1 MKRGVGKTAVKAG
14 SASTHERFDNVLENI
29 RTIAGEKGFILN
41 HEIDSI
47 VGEDFSPED
56 IVVLYDRLS
65 EEKIDFFDTPEKAKL
80 KLEAKKRREEKDDQK
95 AEEDVKAVI
104 RYDDPVRMYLR
115 EMGKV
120 PLLDREGEVEIA
132 KRIEAGQ
139 ILIAKAVFSLD
150 SPIRELQRLA
160 RVVEKGD
167 MRLDEVV
174 QIETGGLA
182 PSVIGKKERQAR
194 FRPVKKIAA
203 LRKEIVELQKK
214 IKLKKNHSKKP
225 MLERSLEM
233 RQAKLFEEYVRLQ
246 LNPKQLER
254 IVENIRATRDRL
266 KDYEAK
272 LAEYEEFV
280 GLSYDDIVGHVK
292 KIKGATRK
300 RSVKVDG
307 KGAWSLE
314 MLEDFER
321 KMRALRTEIKEIE
334 KEENISIQ
342 DLDKITE
349 SIRRG
354 EIQVQRAKK
363 EMIEANVRL
372 VIAIAKRYTNRG
384 LEFLDLIQEGNSGLM
399 RAVDKF
405 DYRKGYKFSTYATWW
420 IRQAITRAIADQART
435 IRVPVHMIEAINKVS
450 RAQRKLVQENGP
462 RPDAGRG
469 GEEASLPARQGE
481 ERHEG
486 EHGADLAGSSHRRRR
501 GFESFGLHRG
511 HHRDLA
517 VAVGVACDA
526 ARPAEPGSFDAHAP
540 RGEGDPAPL
549 RARRRYA
556 AHARGSRHHFQCDA
570 RTRAPDRGQGT
581 EEAPAP
587 EPCQEAQRLHRDH
600 LEREDRCV
608 SRRAPVGVT
617 PAPFS
622 LV

>member
-1 MKRGVGKTAVKAG
+1 MKRVEGKGAVKAATTAPNTPG
-14 SASTHERFDNVLENI
+14 RFDDVLENI
-29 RTIAGEKGFILN
+29 RHIAEDKGFVLN
-41 HEIDSI
+41 HEIDSL

-80 KLEAKKRREEKDDQK
+80 KLEAKKRREEKDDAK

-132 KRIEAGQ
+132 KRIEQGQ

-174 QIETGGLA
+174 QVESGGLA
-182 PSVIGKKERQAR
+182 PSIIGKKERQAR

-214 IKLKKNHSKKP
+214 VKLKKNNSKRP
-225 MLERSLEM
+225 MLERSLEA
-233 RQAKLFEEYVRLQ
+233 RQAKLFEEYIRLQ
-246 LNPKQLER
+246 LNAKQLER
-254 IVENIRATRDRL
+254 IVESIRVTRDRL
-266 KDYEAK
+266 KDYESK

-280 GLSYDDIVGHVK
+280 GLSYDDIVNHVK
-292 KIKGATRK
+292 KLKASPRK
-300 RSVKVDG
+300 RSVKVEG

-321 KMRALRTEIKEIE
+321 KMRALRAEIKEIE

-342 DLDKITE
+342 DLDKIVE

-354 EIQVQRAKK
+354 EIQVMRAKK

-450 RAQRKLVQENGP
+450 RAQRKLVQENGRDP
-462 RPDAGRG
+462 TPEEVAKKLNYPLDKVKSVMKASMEPISLDRPI
-469 GEEASLPARQGE
+469 GEDEDSNLSDFIEDITAISPSQSASHAMLRDQLNRVLSTLTRRE
-481 ERHEG
+481 EKVIR
-486 EHGADLAGSSHRRRR
+486 LR
-501 GFESFGLHRG
+501 FGLGDGTPRT
-511 HHRDLA
+511 LEE
-517 VAVGVACDA
+517 VGTIFNVTRERVRQIEAKA
-526 ARPAEPGSFDAHAP
+526 LKKLQHPS
-540 RGEGDPAPL
+540 
-549 RARRRYA
+549 RARKLKGY
-556 AHARGSRHHFQCDA
+556 
-570 RTRAPDRGQGT
+570 T
-581 EEAPAP
+581 EII
-587 EPCQEAQRLHRDH
+587 
-600 LEREDRCV
+600 
-608 SRRAPVGVT
+608 
-617 PAPFS
+617 
-622 LV
+622 

>member
-1 MKRGVGKTAVKAG
+1 MSNTPD
-14 SASTHERFDNVLENI
+14 RFDDVLENI
-29 RTIAGEKGFILN
+29 RHIAEEKGFVLN
-41 HEIDSI
+41 HEIDAL
-47 VGEDFSPED
+47 VGEDFTPED

-65 EEKIDFFDTPEKAKL
+65 EEKIDFFDSPEKARL
-80 KLEAKKRREEKDDQK
+80 KIEAKKRREEKEEQK
-95 AEEDVKAVI
+95 TEEEVKAVI

-132 KRIEAGQ
+132 KRIEQGQ
-139 ILIAKAVFSLD
+139 IMIAKAVFSLD

-160 RVVEKGD
+160 RAVEKSE

-174 QIETGGLA
+174 QVETGGLA
-182 PSVIGKKERQAR
+182 PSFTGKKERQMR

-214 IKLKKNHSKKP
+214 LKLKKNNTKRP
-225 MLERSLEM
+225 MLERSLEV
-233 RQAKLFEEYVRLQ
+233 RQVKLFEEYIKLQ

-266 KDYEAK
+266 KDYESK
-272 LAEYEEFV
+272 LREYEEFV
-280 GLSYDDIVGHVK
+280 GLSYDDILGHVK
-292 KIKGATRK
+292 KLKGASRR
-300 RSVKVDG
+300 RSVKVEG
-307 KGAWSLE
+307 KGTWSLE

-321 KMRALRTEIKEIE
+321 KMRALRHEIKEIE

-342 DLDKITE
+342 ELDKIVE

-450 RAQRKLVQENGP
+450 RAQRKLVQENGRDP
-462 RPDAGRG
+462 TPEEVAKKLNYPLDKVKSVMKASMEPISLDRPI
-469 GEEASLPARQGE
+469 GEDEDSNLSDFIEDITATSPAQSASHAMLRDQLNRVLSTLTRRE
-481 ERHEG
+481 EKVIR
-486 EHGADLAGSSHRRRR
+486 LR
-501 GFESFGLHRG
+501 FGLGDGTPRT
-511 HHRDLA
+511 LEE
-517 VAVGVACDA
+517 VGTIFNVTRERVRQIEAKA
-526 ARPAEPGSFDAHAP
+526 LKKLQHPS
-540 RGEGDPAPL
+540 
-549 RARRRYA
+549 RARKLKGY
-556 AHARGSRHHFQCDA
+556 
-570 RTRAPDRGQGT
+570 T
-581 EEAPAP
+581 EII
-587 EPCQEAQRLHRDH
+587 
-600 LEREDRCV
+600 
-608 SRRAPVGVT
+608 
-617 PAPFS
+617 
-622 LV
+622 

>member
-1 MKRGVGKTAVKAG
+1 MKRGVGKSAVKAG
-14 SASTHERFDNVLENI
+14 SASTHERFESVLENI
-29 RTIAGEKGFILN
+29 KHIAEDKGFVLN
-41 HEIDSI
+41 HEIDSL
-47 VGEDFSPED
+47 VGEDFTPED

-80 KLEAKKRREEKDDQK
+80 KLEARKRREEKDDAK

-120 PLLDREGEVEIA
+120 PLLDREGEVVIA
-132 KRIEAGQ
+132 KRIEQGQ

-182 PSVIGKKERQAR
+182 PSIIGKKERQAR

-203 LRKEIVELQKK
+203 LRKEILELQKK
-214 IKLKKNHSKKP
+214 TKLKKNHAKKP
-225 MLERSLEM
+225 MLERSLEA
-233 RQAKLFEEYVRLQ
+233 RQAKLFEEYIRLQ

-254 IVENIRATRDRL
+254 IVESIRVTRDRL

-280 GLSYDDIVGHVK
+280 GLSYDDITGHVK
-292 KIKGATRK
+292 KMKGAARK
-300 RSVKVDG
+300 RSVKVEG

-321 KMRALRTEIKEIE
+321 KMRSLRSEIKDIE

-450 RAQRKLVQENGP
+450 RAQRKLVQENGRDP
-462 RPDAGRG
+462 TPEEVAKKLNYPLDKVKSVMKASMEPISLDRPI
-469 GEEASLPARQGE
+469 GEDEDSNLSDFIEDITAISPSQSASHAMLRDQLNRVLSTLTRRE
-481 ERHEG
+481 EKVIR
-486 EHGADLAGSSHRRRR
+486 LR
-501 GFESFGLHRG
+501 FGLGDGTPRT
-511 HHRDLA
+511 LEE
-517 VAVGVACDA
+517 VGTIFNVTRERVRQIEAKA
-526 ARPAEPGSFDAHAP
+526 LKKLQHPS
-540 RGEGDPAPL
+540 
-549 RARRRYA
+549 RARKLKGY
-556 AHARGSRHHFQCDA
+556 
-570 RTRAPDRGQGT
+570 T
-581 EEAPAP
+581 EII
-587 EPCQEAQRLHRDH
+587 
-600 LEREDRCV
+600 
-608 SRRAPVGVT
+608 
-617 PAPFS
+617 
-622 LV
+622 

>member
-1 MKRGVGKTAVKAG
+1 MKRVEGKAEGKG
-14 SASTHERFDNVLENI
+14 SARTATTNAPERFEGVLESI
-29 RTIAGEKGFILN
+29 RHIAEEKGFILN
-41 HEIDSI
+41 HEIDTL

-80 KLEAKKRREEKDDQK
+80 KLEAKKRREEKDEQK
-95 AEEDVKAVI
+95 AEDDVKAVI

-132 KRIEAGQ
+132 KRIEQGQ

-182 PSVIGKKERQAR
+182 PSIIGKKERQAR
-194 FRPVKKIAA
+194 FRPVKKISA
-203 LRKEIVELQKK
+203 LRKEIVDLQKK
-214 IKLKKNHSKKP
+214 IKLKKNHSKRP
-225 MLERSLEM
+225 MLERSLET
-233 RQAKLFEEYVRLQ
+233 RQAKLFEEYIRLQ

-266 KDYEAK
+266 KDYESK
-272 LAEYEEFV
+272 LVEYEEFV
-280 GLSYDDIVGHVK
+280 GLSYDDIVAHVK
-292 KIKGATRK
+292 KMKGASRR
-300 RSVKVDG
+300 RSVKVEG

-321 KMRALRTEIKEIE
+321 KMRALRSEIKEIE
-334 KEENISIQ
+334 KEENISVAE
-342 DLDKITE
+342 LDKIVE
-349 SIRRG
+349 SIRKG

-450 RAQRKLVQENGP
+450 RAQRKLVQENGRDP
-462 RPDAGRG
+462 TPEEVAKKLNYPLDKVKSVMKASMEPISLDRPI
-469 GEEASLPARQGE
+469 GEDEDSNLSDFIEDITAISPSQSASHAMLRDQLNRVLSTLTRRE
-481 ERHEG
+481 EKVIR
-486 EHGADLAGSSHRRRR
+486 LR
-501 GFESFGLHRG
+501 FGLGDGTPRT
-511 HHRDLA
+511 LEE
-517 VAVGVACDA
+517 VGTIFNVTRERVRQIEAKA
-526 ARPAEPGSFDAHAP
+526 LKKLQHPS
-540 RGEGDPAPL
+540 
-549 RARRRYA
+549 RARKLKGY
-556 AHARGSRHHFQCDA
+556 
-570 RTRAPDRGQGT
+570 T
-581 EEAPAP
+581 EII
-587 EPCQEAQRLHRDH
+587 
-600 LEREDRCV
+600 
-608 SRRAPVGVT
+608 
-617 PAPFS
+617 
-622 LV
+622 